1 MLESRHEPA
10 GADVEVYLRYPT
22 QPCALAANGLLAQ
35 DFSGSYLSQLSI
47 TTGHST
53 QNGGDRT
60 SFHVWFTDVYDP
72 LRTWKPILA

>member
-1 MLESRHEPA
+1 MLESRHELA
-10 GADVEVYLRYPT
+10 GADVGHTTEVYLRYTT

-35 DFSGSYLSQLSI
+35 VFSGSYLSRSSI

-60 SFHVWFTDVYDP
+60 SFHVWFTDVS
-72 LRTWKPILA
+72 